1 MIRYNSHGNYG
12 DITSS
17 HDLKYYL
24 VIRDSNDI
32 RTFVFRIRHD
42 DMIYGTMIKQRQIPD
57 RLPSF
62 AFHSRARL
70 SLVILPPRLL
80 CLVVSWVGRYSNK
93 FLYKSTFERRFI
105 RTDSLQLY
113 KQISKVNSS
122 IEMNFAQLWSIETVY
137 CQQYFTTLTLGSQAL
152 RWLRHIIISP
162 SRLFTPC
169 HSRFPAYRSNLVKF
183 NAANY
188 EWIISTKS

>member
-1 MIRYNSHGNYG
+1 MSRSRPPGSRWPMIRYNSHGNYG

-70 SLVILPPRLL
+70 SLVILPLATLLGRLAEL
-80 CLVVSWVGRYSNK
+80 GVIRINFYINQQSNEDLFEQIFFNCTNK
-93 FLYKSTFERRFI
+93 FPRYTRR
-105 RTDSLQLY
+105 
-113 KQISKVNSS
+113 SK
-122 IEMNFAQLWSIETVY
+122 
-137 CQQYFTTLTLGSQAL
+137 
-152 RWLRHIIISP
+152 
-162 SRLFTPC
+162 
-169 HSRFPAYRSNLVKF
+169 
-183 NAANY
+183 
-188 EWIISTKS
+188 

>member
-32 RTFVFRIRHD
+32 RTFVFRIRHA

-70 SLVILPPRLL
+70 SLVILPLATLLGRLAEL
-80 CLVVSWVGRYSNK
+80 GVIRINFYINQQSNEDSFEQIFFNCTNK
-93 FLYKSTFERRFI
+93 FPRYTRR
-105 RTDSLQLY
+105 
-113 KQISKVNSS
+113 
-122 IEMNFAQLWSIETVY
+122 IEMNFAQLWSIDTVY

-152 RWLRHIIISP
+152 RWLRHTIISP
-162 SRLFTPC
+162 PRLFTPC

-183 NAANY
+183 NTANY
-188 EWIISTKS
+188 E